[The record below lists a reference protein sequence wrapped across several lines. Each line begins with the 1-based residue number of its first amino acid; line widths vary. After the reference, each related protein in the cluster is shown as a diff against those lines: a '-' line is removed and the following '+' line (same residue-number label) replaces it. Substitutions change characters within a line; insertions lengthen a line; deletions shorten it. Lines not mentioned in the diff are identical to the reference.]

1 MTPKKV
7 VTVKGKKRLPS
18 VRIYFGGK
26 NSSLGKKLHAVAKEH
41 GMSASM
47 VGVLAIRLGLP
58 LVKRNL
64 EGLLIDIESQA
75 EDHEKRDGVFLN
87 R

>member
-1 MTPKKV
+1 MGEKSKKK
-7 VTVKGKKRLPS
+7 TLGS
-18 VRIYFGGK
+18 VRVYFTGR
-26 NSSLGKKLHAVAKEH
+26 NSKLGDKLSSVAAEH

-47 VGVLAIRLGLP
+47 VGALAIRLGLP

-64 EGLLIDIESQA
+64 EGLLLDIESQA
-75 EDHEKRDGVFLN
+75 EDHEQKSGVFLN